1 MALKN
6 YTLKMMLLIFM
17 LSCSIKTFAQDLI
30 ITTAVC
36 NPATEVRLTGPWWG
50 WNPTGGPQA
59 VSNGNGTFTF
69 TLSPAPTAD
78 MEYLLVVD
86 GVQEN
91 LIAAMQNG
99 GTCAPIT
106 DYANYAN
113 RIWRTT
119 DPLNISNTYG
129 RCTTCPAG
137 PPLTQMNL
145 PVTFDDPTVEY
156 GLIGFGGA
164 ENSSVEPEIGN
175 PTNKVAKVIKSAA
188 AELWA
193 GTTITAPTQLGLATP
208 IPFSTS
214 TKMLL
219 RVFSPDA
226 GIPVRIKVEEYG
238 NPTHS
243 VETEALT
250 TVANQWDTLEFN
262 FANQASGTAA
272 LNLTYTYDKVSVFFN
287 FGTTGAIAGEKTYY
301 FDDLKMGAAGGGGNP
316 NSGLEINV
324 EVCNANAPTSVRMTG
339 PLWNWD
345 PNGGPIAT
353 AVGGGIW
360 KFTLDPAPT
369 TDMEYLIIVDGVQ
382 ENLISDMQNGGTCAP
397 VTDYSNY
404 ANRKWVAGSG
414 NVTIAYDRCV
424 PCSYPNLSITVEVCS
439 QANQVNLTG
448 PIWSWNP
455 AWGPQGVN
463 NGNGTWT
470 INLSPVPN
478 DTLEYL
484 LVKDGVTENLIQ
496 EMQNGGGCAPITDY
510 SSYANRRWIIGQGNA
525 ALTYGKCAPCGI
537 GINENEKNSISLYP
551 NPVNNELTINNSEII
566 KSVKIYSLL
575 GSLINEVKLNSTST
589 KLNLTNFEKGM
600 YLLHIET
607 EGKTTQTHIIKD

>member
-6 YTLKMMLLIFM
+6 YTLKMLLFV
-17 LSCSIKTFAQDLI
+17 LLLGSSLKTIAQDLI

-36 NPATEVRLTGPWWG
+36 NPATEVRLTGTWWG
-50 WNPTGGPQA
+50 WNPSGGPVA
-59 VSNGNGTFTF
+59 VSNGDGTFTF

-99 GTCAPIT
+99 GTCAPVT
-106 DYANYAN
+106 DYNNYAN

-119 DPLNISNTYG
+119 DPLTISNTYG
-129 RCTTCPAG
+129 RCTACPSG
-137 PPLTQMNL
+137 PPLVQMNL
-145 PVTFDDPTVEY
+145 PVTFDDPAVEY
-156 GLIGFGGA
+156 GLIGFGNV
-164 ENSSVEPEIGN
+164 NSTIELEIGN
-175 PTNKVAKVIKSAA
+175 PSNKVAKVVKSDT
-188 AELWA
+188 AEFWA
-193 GTTITAPTQLGLATP
+193 GTTITAPAQLGLVSP

-226 GIPVRIKVEEYG
+226 GIPVRLKVEEHAD
-238 NPTHS
+238 PTHT

-250 TVANQWDTLEFN
+250 TIANQWDTLEFN
-262 FANQASGTAA
+262 FVNQVNGTAP
-272 LNLTYTYDKVSVFFN
+272 LNLAFTYDKASVFFN

-316 NSGLEINV
+316 NTGLEINV
-324 EVCNANAPTSVRMTG
+324 EVCNANPPTSVRMTG
-339 PLWNWD
+339 PFWNWD

-353 AVGGGIW
+353 NVGGGVW

-382 ENLISDMQNGGTCAP
+382 ENLIADMQNGGTCAP

-414 NVTIAYDRCV
+414 NVNIAYDRCV

-439 QANQVNLTG
+439 SANQVNLTG

-484 LVKDGVTENLIQ
+484 LVKDGVTENLIT

-525 ALTYGKCAPCGI
+525 ALTYGKCAPCAI
-537 GINENEKNSISLYP
+537 GINEVEIADLSVYP
-551 NPVNNELTINNSEII
+551 NPAKDEINISTSELINSI
-566 KSVKIYSLL
+566 KVYSLL
-575 GSLINEVKLNSTST
+575 GKLIKEQKTSGTHARLNIST
-589 KLNLTNFEKGM
+589 FEKGM
-600 YLLHIET
+600 YIIAIESN
-607 EGKTTQTHIIKD
+607 GKTNQLRIIKD